1 MLHHVFN
8 PDDLWDVAEQAD
20 RGGADKRQA
29 HLLVQEDDWD
39 EKPLYDLHCGR
50 HVHQE
55 EQQHWR
61 DHEHLLKEIQEGT
74 QGDKMAF

>member
-55 EQQHWR
+55 GH
-61 DHEHLLKEIQEGT
+61 
-74 QGDKMAF
+74 